1 MTLST
6 PEKVQ
11 SLYLGAGRLAIRA
24 VETTSPPPATDNPE
38 ALRADRDRHDAILR
52 RISAGRWGVPTS
64 LAGSAVFLATRASD
78 YVHGHSSPSTG
89 VG

>member
-38 ALRADRDRHDAILR
+38 ALRADRDRHDAIL
-52 RISAGRWGVPTS
+52 GRALGRSHGP
-64 LAGSAVFLATRASD
+64 GRAHRLPGQSR
-78 YVHGHSSPSTG
+78 V
-89 VG
+89 